1 MSRALDRIADA
12 GRGETREP
20 KALRFWAMSRHKR
33 VYKITYPNGTIYMGM
48 DLTGTV
54 TYLKT
59 SVE

>member
-1 MSRALDRIADA
+1 
-12 GRGETREP
+12 
-20 KALRFWAMSRHKR
+20 MSRHKR